1 MRTTL
6 FRLVCIVFLADGC
19 KDRPPLGPVRTSQ
32 VGGAVT
38 VPKPEERNQS
48 HLGNRPVAAAK
59 DVGARA
65 IDSFVVESG
74 IAGPFENCMN
84 VSDVYAIS
92 APGGYKLVDL
102 QSEGN
107 FTPALQIRLAVEQ
120 KEPALVASIYWICS
134 RFSVYGISVRDAR
147 YRTREGL
154 GVGST
159 LGELKRYLKI
169 DSPLVQSEEGDL
181 VAITPG
187 LSFAFEYSESITDQ
201 SKVKTVWVYPDDD
214 KIEKRWC
221 P

>member
-1 MRTTL
+1 MRRTL
-6 FRLVCIVFLADGC
+6 FRLVCIIFLADGC
-19 KDRPPLGPVRTSQ
+19 KDKRPLEPVRTSQ
-32 VGGAVT
+32 VDGAVT
-38 VPKPEERNQS
+38 APKPEERNQA
-48 HLGNRPVAAAK
+48 HLGNRPAASAR
-59 DVGARA
+59 DVGARTL
-65 IDSFVVESG
+65 DSFLVESG
-74 IAGPFENCMN
+74 VAGPFENGMN
-84 VSDVYAIS
+84 VNDVYAIS
-92 APGGYKLVDL
+92 VPGGYKLVDL

-169 DSPLVQSEEGDL
+169 DLPWEQSEEGDL

-187 LSFAFEYSESITDQ
+187 LSFAFAYSETLTDEA
-201 SKVKTVWVYPDDD
+201 KVKTIWVYPDDD